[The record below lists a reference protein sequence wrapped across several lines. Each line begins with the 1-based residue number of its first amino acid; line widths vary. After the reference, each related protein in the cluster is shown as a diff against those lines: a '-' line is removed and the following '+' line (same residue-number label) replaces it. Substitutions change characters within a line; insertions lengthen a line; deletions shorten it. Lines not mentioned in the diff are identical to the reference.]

1 MATYQAPLRFMRF
14 LLHEVFNT
22 QEMLKKLDIMEDFN
36 VELMDAI
43 LDEAANFSQQVL
55 LPINQSGDE
64 QGCTFNEGAVTTPDG
79 FKEAYKKY
87 LEGGWAV
94 MGCDEKYGGQ
104 PLPKALHL
112 MIEEIFYA
120 CNTSFGLYPNLTN
133 TAIQLLETHASQ
145 ELKESYLAKMVSGQW
160 SGTMCLTESHA
171 GSDLG
176 LIKTKA
182 VEQPDNSYLI
192 SGTKIFISA
201 GEHDLTENIIHL
213 VLAKLPDAPEGSR
226 GISLFLVPKFLPN
239 EDNTPGERNTVTCG
253 SIEHKMGIKASAT
266 CVLNFDQAK
275 GYLIGEINAGLKC
288 MFTMMNNERLSVGM
302 QGVGIA
308 EVSLQS
314 ATAYALDRK
323 QGRHQGSK
331 EAADSIIGHADIRR
345 MLLSMMSMNGGCRA
359 LAAFAGNLHDVSVH
373 HNDEAERKK
382 SERMLAILTP
392 VCKAYFTDASFDSCN
407 NGVQIFGGHGYVKE
421 WGMEQL
427 VRDVRITQLYEGT
440 NGIQSMDLLSRKI
453 LADDGRGWEEYKSE
467 LCAMIKEAEEVNVL
481 GKDCTRVRQA
491 MGNLSSV
498 TDSLLEDGK
507 RNSGLVG
514 AVATEYLN
522 LFGTVTLGCLWLKMA
537 AVSINTGED
546 DLFYKQIRS
555 SCAFYCRHQMATVF
569 TSVNRIMAGSH
580 TIVSPE
586 LEEFEL
592 TTLVN

>member
-22 QEMLKKLDIMEDFN
+22 EETLKKLNVMEDFN

-55 LPINQSGDE
+55 FPINQSGDE
-64 QGCTFNEGAVTTPDG
+64 QGCNFNQGVVTTPDG
-79 FKEAYKKY
+79 FKEAYQKY
-87 LEGGWAV
+87 LDGGWAV
-94 MGCDEKYGGQ
+94 MGCSEEFGGQ

-133 TAIQLLETHASQ
+133 TAIQLLETHASDA
-145 ELKESYLAKMVSGQW
+145 LNNIYLSKMISGKW

-176 LIKTKA
+176 LIKTRA
-182 VEQPDNSYLI
+182 VEQADNSYLI

-201 GEHDLTENIIHL
+201 GEHDLTENIVHL
-213 VLAKLPDAPEGSR
+213 VLAKLPGAPEGSK
-226 GISLFLVPKFLPN
+226 GISLFLVPKFLPDDTN
-239 EDNTPGERNTVTCG
+239 NPGERNAVVCG
-253 SIEHKMGIKASAT
+253 SIEHKMGIKGSAT
-266 CVLNFDQAK
+266 CVMNFDDAK
-275 GYLIGEINAGLKC
+275 GFLVGEINAGLKC
-288 MFTMMNNERLSVGM
+288 MFTMMNSERLSVGM

-323 QGRHQGSK
+323 QGRTKGSK
-331 EAADSIIGHADIRR
+331 EAAEPIIAHADIRR

-359 LAAFAGNLHDVSVH
+359 LSAFAGNLHDRSCH
-373 HNDEAERKK
+373 HDDAEERKK
-382 SERMLAILTP
+382 SARMLAILTP
-392 VCKAYFTDASFDSCN
+392 VCKAFFTDMSFISCN
-407 NGVQIFGGHGYVKE
+407 HGVQIFGGHGYVKE

-440 NGIQSMDLLSRKI
+440 NGIQSTDLLARKI
-453 LADDGRGWEEYKSE
+453 LADDGRGWEEFKTE
-467 LCAMIKEAEEVNVL
+467 LCLMIKEAEQVNVL

-491 MGNLSSV
+491 MTNLSSV
-498 TDSLLEDGK
+498 TDSLLEDRK

-514 AVATEYLN
+514 SVATEYLH

-555 SCAFYCRHQMATVF
+555 VCAFYCRHQMATVF
-569 TSVNRIMAGSH
+569 TSVSRIMAGAQ
-580 TIVSPE
+580 TIVSPGVD
-586 LEEFEL
+586 EFEL